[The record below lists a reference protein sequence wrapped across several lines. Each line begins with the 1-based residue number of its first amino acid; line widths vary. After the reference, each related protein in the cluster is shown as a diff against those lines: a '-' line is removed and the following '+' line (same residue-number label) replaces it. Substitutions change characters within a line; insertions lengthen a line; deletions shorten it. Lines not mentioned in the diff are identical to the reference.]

1 METQILRTAQPNAL
15 LPSTPIPT
23 TIYASNLLIVLLAIT
38 QITRLISASKIAQQA
53 RIPSET
59 ASLINALK
67 LVPMEH
73 MEIHQQ
79 DSAPHLALARGSIKI
94 PHPTGAFKNAHRC
107 RTSMPYQLQ

>member
-1 METQILRTAQPNAL
+1 METPIVITVQSNAL

-23 TIYASNLLIVLLAIT
+23 IIYASNLLIVLLAIT
-38 QITRLISASKIAQQA
+38 QITRLIFVLKIAQQV

-59 ASLINALK
+59 ASLISVLK